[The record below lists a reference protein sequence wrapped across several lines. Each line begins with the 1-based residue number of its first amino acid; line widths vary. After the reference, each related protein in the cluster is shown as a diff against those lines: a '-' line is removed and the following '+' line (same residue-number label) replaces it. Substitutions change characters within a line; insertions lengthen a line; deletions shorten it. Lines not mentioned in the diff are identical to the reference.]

1 MKQKRMRRNTD
12 MARTSSLTTVET
24 KIAKAQDSVMKAKK
38 KYDNALAE
46 LEKLLDKRDALRRD
60 ELVNAIMKSSRTY
73 EEIIRFINT
82 NQ

>member
-1 MKQKRMRRNTD
+1 
-12 MARTSSLTTVET
+12 MARVSSLTTVET

>member
-1 MKQKRMRRNTD
+1 
-12 MARTSSLTTVET
+12 MARTSNLTTVET
-24 KIAKAQDSVMKAKK
+24 KTAKAQDSVMKAKK

>member
-1 MKQKRMRRNTD
+1 

-24 KIAKAQDSVMKAKK
+24 KIAKAQDSIMKAKK